1 MVDSSFLMVCGRLR
15 AEFWV
20 SFVLFA
26 TFGMKLLPNEEA
38 AGFAWTLVSL
48 TMVFYFKNGLS
59 TILFDVSAY

>member
-1 MVDSSFLMVCGRLR
+1 MVDSSFLMVCGRSR

-38 AGFAWTLVSL
+38 AGLAWTLVSL
-48 TMVFYFKNGLS
+48 TMVFYF
-59 TILFDVSAY
+59 